1 MFLNACRF
9 SFVASTATDLP
20 LLRAILMSTSLGVGG
35 PSDLEDMR
43 RTLLDLRV
51 VRLDLCMIDA
61 LKVLQ

>member
-1 MFLNACRF
+1 
-9 SFVASTATDLP
+9 
-20 LLRAILMSTSLGVGG
+20 MSTSLGVGG